1 MKHHHRPVT
10 VSVQYRC
17 SIVTSGADGHD
28 RVENQ
33 RARIVRSSI
42 FAVRIYE
49 RASRTDRR
57 LMASRG
63 GFITTAGGSYLE
75 ERSGIDAS

>member
-1 MKHHHRPVT
+1 MGMIELKINVPELFD
-10 VSVQYRC
+10 Q
-17 SIVTSGADGHD
+17 
-28 RVENQ
+28 
-33 RARIVRSSI
+33 SI
-42 FAVRIYE
+42 FAVRVYD

-75 ERSGIDAS
+75 ERSGMDTS